1 MSVLKQ
7 LAVGSV
13 ALAVSGVC
21 AAAAVVT
28 FNNASLGG
36 ANNFQF
42 DEFVTSTLNTSTITL
57 VDGNSNGVL
66 DTDPNGFIGGLTT
79 GDTFTETGM
88 IYNVNFKLGGA
99 LVGPGVTGIN
109 VGYEMFIVYAP
120 PNGGLSGLAAQDG
133 AGNALAVFTAPT
145 TATIFYDTTVGSGFN
160 AGTST
165 AIGTLTLNDVSTCTL
180 PALGAARGT
189 CVVNS
194 SFGDSGTTGVWT
206 IGGQDVA
213 SLYNPTMRL
222 DFNVDQ
228 VNPAFSP
235 TFAVAGGS
243 QVVQAT
249 HDGSAEFNV
258 PEPAS
263 VALLGLGLV
272 GLAGLRRRNRQQ

>member
-7 LAVGSV
+7 FAVGTV

-36 ANNFQF
+36 GNSFGLG
-42 DEFVTSTLNTSTITL
+42 ELVKWTLGTSTITL

-66 DTDPNGFIGGLTT
+66 DTDNNGFIGGLTT
-79 GDTFTETGM
+79 GDTFTETGT
-88 IYNVNFKLGGA
+88 IYNVNFKLNDT

-120 PNGGLSGLAAQDG
+120 PSGGLSGLAAQDG
-133 AGNALAVFTAPT
+133 VGNALALFTAPT
-145 TATIFYDTTVGSGFN
+145 TATIFYDTTVGGGFN
-160 AGTST
+160 SGTST
-165 AIGTLTLNDVSTCTL
+165 AIGTLTLNGLSTCTL
-180 PALGAARGT
+180 PGLGVAQGT

-194 SFGDSGTTGVWT
+194 SFDDSGTTGVWT

-213 SLYNPTMRL
+213 SLVNPTLRL
-222 DFNVDQ
+222 DFNVDR
-228 VNPAFSP
+228 VAPLFSP
-235 TFAVAGGS
+235 TFAVAGGT
-243 QVVQAT
+243 QVVQAR